1 MELPGL
7 EVCYR
12 ALQSR
17 DARFDGLLFVG
28 ITSTGIYCRPVCP
41 TRTAKRENC
50 RFFGSA
56 AAAQDAGFRPCLR
69 CRPETAPDMASW
81 RGTSNTVSRALALIA
96 EGALDGDGNSVEKM
110 AGRLGL
116 GERQLRRLFLQHLGA
131 SPISV
136 AQTRRVLF
144 AKQLIHETQ
153 MPMTEVAMA
162 AGFGS
167 LRRFN
172 ETFLNLF
179 HRPPSALRR
188 KSSARNEEKG
198 VSLRLRYR
206 PPYDWDCM
214 LGFLRARAIDGV
226 EVVDGSRYLRT
237 VEVNGVMG
245 SIEVTHQ
252 SDRQSLGVCIRF
264 PDVRLLP
271 AIVARVRRL
280 FDLGADIET
289 IDDHLSGDPVLAA
302 LVAQRPGLR
311 APGGWDGFEIAVRAV
326 LGQQI
331 SVVAA
336 RGLAGKLVALHGRG
350 VPKPFLIHP
359 DLSRA
364 FPTAKRLAETASI
377 GLGMPGARLAAL
389 KAMAEAALT
398 DPNLFHPLGSI
409 EETVARLR
417 EVPGV
422 GEWTAQYIALR
433 ALREADAFPAT
444 DVGLLAELHRVGR
457 DDPVDAHRAPRLLL
471 LGVGRPGQHV
481 ATGCDGGELS
491 DEVLRAPAPTIERA
505 ERLLHD
511 PAEAVPSLV
520 AVGLEVGVLV
530 DQQVVEHVVAVQLLA
545 VDLDRA
551 DRGDQCRAGPRCR
564 STRRRRPDRRRAPPT
579 SSPRARPTRRT
590 GA

>member
-41 TRTAKRENC
+41 ARTAKRENC

-252 SDRQSLGVCIRF
+252 PDRQSLGVCIRF
-264 PDVRLLP
+264 PDVQLLP

-444 DVGLLAELHRVGR
+444 DVGLLRSMASMDGEKIT
-457 DDPVDAHRAPRLLL
+457 AANLL
-471 LGVGRPGQHV
+471 
-481 ATGCDGGELS
+481 S
-491 DEVLRAPAPTIERA
+491 RA
-505 ERLLHD
+505 ESWRPWRAYAAQHLWAAD
-511 PAEAVPSLV
+511 GSTV
-520 AVGLEVGVLV
+520 ASQAHVL
-530 DQQVVEHVVAVQLLA
+530 
-545 VDLDRA
+545 
-551 DRGDQCRAGPRCR
+551 
-564 STRRRRPDRRRAPPT
+564 S
-579 SSPRARPTRRT
+579 
-590 GA
+590 